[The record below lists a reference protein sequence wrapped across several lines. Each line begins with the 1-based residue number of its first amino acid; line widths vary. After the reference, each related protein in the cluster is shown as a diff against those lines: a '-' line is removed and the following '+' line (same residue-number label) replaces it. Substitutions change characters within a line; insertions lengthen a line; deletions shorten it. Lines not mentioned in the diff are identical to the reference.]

1 MAATSPR
8 SSRPRASRLRQR
20 LLGYGI
26 DSASRAEIVDQIIT
40 TISKSKQQR
49 WLACINPHSFVVALD
64 DKECATALKTSD
76 WLIPDGV
83 GIVLA
88 SKIFRGSI
96 RRRLCGPDV
105 FAALN
110 ERLNGT
116 GGARVC
122 FMGGSAETLL
132 RIRER
137 MEREHPNIVVAG
149 TYSPPFKPR
158 YSEQETTAMVVAVN
172 SANADVL
179 WVGLTAPKQEKWI
192 HENRRRLNVKFIGAI
207 GAVFD
212 LYAGTVKDGSPRLRK
227 WGLQWLSR
235 LLREPRRLW
244 RRTFIS
250 APVFVW
256 YVLKARLK
264 TSSASADRALPRR

>member
-1 MAATSPR
+1 M
-8 SSRPRASRLRQR
+8 RQT

-26 DSASRAEIVDQIIT
+26 DSASGAEIVDQIVA
-40 TISKSKQQR
+40 TISKSRRQK
-49 WLACINPHSFVVALD
+49 WLACINPHSYVVALD
-64 DKECATALKTSD
+64 DEEFATALKTSD

-105 FAALN
+105 FSALN
-110 ERLNGT
+110 ERLNRT
-116 GGARVC
+116 RGARVF
-122 FMGGSAETLL
+122 FMGGTAETLL
-132 RIRER
+132 RIKER
-137 MEREHPNIVVAG
+137 MAREHPNIVVAG

-158 YSEQETTAMVVAVN
+158 YSEQESTQMVTAVN

-192 HENRRRLNVKFIGAI
+192 HENRHRLNVKFIGAI

-212 LYAGTVKDGSPRLRK
+212 FYAGTVKDAPPRLRK
-227 WGLQWLSR
+227 YGLQWLSR

-244 RRTFIS
+244 KRTFVS

-256 YVLKARLK
+256 YVLKEWLT
-264 TSSASADRALPRR
+264 TSPAPVDRSLPRK